1 MPDHGYQERRR
12 KYMKAHKA
20 VKAEPA
26 VSYEGFSAYNDNS
39 TAVSFIN
46 AVKAAAKEAAKD
58 KNNDG
63 VSDDGVELPA
73 WFEVT
78 RIRVLV
84 GNPNVKVLGA
94 TITEGAPPP
103 V

>member
-1 MPDHGYQERRR
+1 MADHGYEERRR
-12 KYMKAHKA
+12 KYKKAHR
-20 VKAEPA
+20 VIKAEPA
-26 VSYEGFSAYNDNS
+26 PSYEGFSAYNDES

-46 AVKAAAKEAAKD
+46 AVKAAAKAAANQASKD
-58 KNNDG
+58 N
-63 VSDDGVELPA
+63 VELPA
-73 WFEVT
+73 WYEVT

-94 TITEGAPPP
+94 TITKGAPPT

>member
-1 MPDHGYQERRR
+1 MADHGYEERRR
-12 KYMKAHKA
+12 KYMKAHKGI
-20 VKAEPA
+20 KAEPA
-26 VSYEGFSAYNDNS
+26 PSYEGFSAYNDNS

-46 AVKAAAKEAAKD
+46 AVKAAAKVAAKD
-58 KNNDG
+58 TDKDG
-63 VSDDGVELPA
+63 ISDDGVELPA

-94 TITEGAPPP
+94 TITKGAPPS